1 MSLDHHFFIDPI
13 GKPRMTQR
21 DRWKQRPCVMRYRAF
36 CDKLRA
42 EFTQAHIS
50 LPDAFEIQFTIEM
63 PASWSQ
69 KKRNKMC
76 GRPHQSR
83 PDLDNML
90 KAVCDA
96 ASKEDSTVHAVAATK
111 VWGKCGMISIGEFYA

>member
-1 MSLDHHFFIDPI
+1 MSLDFQFFIDPI

-21 DRWKQRPCVMRYRAF
+21 DKWKQRPCVMRYRAF
-36 CDKLRA
+36 CDKLRESLA
-42 EFTQAHIS
+42 VQRIT
-50 LPDAFEIQFTIEM
+50 LPDAFQIRFTIEM
-63 PASWSQ
+63 PASWSA
-69 KKRNKMC
+69 KKRIEMC

-96 ASKEDSTVHAVAATK
+96 ASKEDSTIHSVLATK
-111 VWGKCGMISIGEFYA
+111 VWGKCGMIEIGEFYA

>member
-1 MSLDHHFFIDPI
+1 MILDFQVFIDPI

-21 DRWKQRPCVMRYRAF
+21 DKWKQRPCVMRYRAF
-36 CDKLRA
+36 CDKLRESFA
-42 EFTQAHIS
+42 VQKIT
-50 LPDAFEIQFTIEM
+50 LPDVFQIRFTVEM

-69 KKRNKMC
+69 KKRTSMC

-96 ASKEDSTVHAVAATK
+96 ASKEDSTIHTVLATK
-111 VWGKCGMISIGEFYA
+111 VWGKCGMIEIGELV

>member
-1 MSLDHHFFIDPI
+1 MSLDVEFFIDPI

-21 DRWKQRPCVMRYRAF
+21 DKWKQRPIVMRYRAF
-36 CDKLRA
+36 CDKFRESLS
-42 EFTQAHIS
+42 AHRIS
-50 LPDAFEIQFTIEM
+50 LPDVFEIRFTIEM

-69 KKRNKMC
+69 KKRLAMC

-96 ASKEDSTVHAVAATK
+96 ASKEDSTIHRVLASK
-111 VWGKCGMISIGEFYA
+111 VWGKCGMIEIGELA